1 MLKKAG
7 NIFIILAFIALGGI
21 MGNCVKAEETL
32 ISSKVGI
39 TGFQIRMSNN
49 TDELNIAFRV
59 VGNAPNKGSIIT
71 LNGVDYKVKE
81 YGTIYT
87 LDPNTTGYE
96 SKDKL
101 HIHYLTLRIIHPLIW
116 ALGTEE

>member
-96 SKDKL
+96 SK
-101 HIHYLTLRIIHPLIW
+101 
-116 ALGTEE
+116 EE

>member
-1 MLKKAG
+1 
-7 NIFIILAFIALGGI
+7 

-39 TGFQIRMSNN
+39 TGFQRTMFNN

-81 YGTIYT
+81 M
-87 LDPNTTGYE
+87 N
-96 SKDKL
+96 
-101 HIHYLTLRIIHPLIW
+101 HIHT
-116 ALGTEE
+116 